1 MRNYIK
7 YTYCM
12 FSECLLSLLV
22 FGFSWEFYGGKKIDL
37 DASAVFFDNL
47 GQVKEAVFYNNLT
60 AFDGGVVHSGES
72 LDGEGEGFD
81 ESISVDIIAS
91 VLRFGVDIENFVP
104 N

>member
-1 MRNYIK
+1 MHD
-7 YTYCM
+7 
-12 FSECLLSLLV
+12 LV
-22 FGFSWEFYGGKKIDL
+22 DMIFFWVVLGLYGGKTVDL

-81 ESISVDIIAS
+81 ESFHLMWIKSQRTLILS
-91 VLRFGVDIENFVP
+91 LSL
-104 N
+104 